1 LQEWADYFDAT
12 VAGTSIRM
20 TSANATNWDDHTITL
35 TGNIHLE
42 LKDIDVE
49 GRIASISQLE

>member
-1 LQEWADYFDAT
+1 VD
-12 VAGTSIRM
+12 GTSVKISS
-20 TSANATNWDDHTITL
+20 TNATNWDNHTITL